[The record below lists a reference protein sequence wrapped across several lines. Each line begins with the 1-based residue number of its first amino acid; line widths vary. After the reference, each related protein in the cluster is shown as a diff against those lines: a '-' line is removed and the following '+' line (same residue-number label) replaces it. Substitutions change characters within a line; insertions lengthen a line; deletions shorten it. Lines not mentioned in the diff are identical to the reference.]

1 MLRSDLPLDR
11 DAAGFFLPAII
22 GFMVF
27 LAALALAGSMG
38 LDNLLARWR
47 SQIDTA
53 FTIELP
59 PIDGESAAAATARRQ
74 AVMAALGAEPGVE
87 SATPVSEAEKARL
100 LAPWLGADVLAL
112 DLPLPDLIGVAIKP
126 GAAPGAAPG
135 SAPGAAIDIPALT
148 ARLGALS
155 PGAAIDDHGRW
166 RGAIAGI
173 SHTVRRAA
181 LGLLLLIG
189 AAAAL
194 TVVFVA
200 RAGLAAHRRV
210 IEILHLIGAHDAYI
224 AGQFQRHAFTRG
236 LLGGVL
242 GALAGALVFAG
253 GQRLLPELADTGFGL
268 SPLQWAELALLPLAA
283 ALLAMAT
290 ARYTVLAAL
299 AKMM

>member
-1 MLRSDLPLDR
+1 MSMLRSDLPLDR

-59 PIDGESAAAATARRQ
+59 PIDGESAAAASARRQ
-74 AVMAALGAEPGVE
+74 AVMAALAAEPGIE
-87 SATPVSEAEKARL
+87 SATPVSAEEKARL

-112 DLPLPDLIGVAIKP
+112 DLPLPDLIGVATKP
-126 GAAPGAAPG
+126 GTV
-135 SAPGAAIDIPALT
+135 IDIPPLT
-148 ARLGALS
+148 AKLGALS

-173 SHTVRRAA
+173 SHTARRAA

-210 IEILHLIGAHDAYI
+210 IEILHLIGAHDGYI

-253 GQRLLPELADTGFGL
+253 GQRLLPELADSGFGL
-268 SPLQWAELALLPLAA
+268 SPLQWVELALLPLAA

>member
-1 MLRSDLPLDR
+1 MSLLRSDLPLDR

-59 PIDGESAAAATARRQ
+59 PVDGESATAATARRQ
-74 AVMAALGAEPGVE
+74 AVMAALGAEPGIE
-87 SATPVSEAEKARL
+87 SATPVSEEEKARL
-100 LAPWLGADVLAL
+100 LAPWLGADVQAL
-112 DLPLPDLIGVAIKP
+112 DLPLPDLIGVATKP
-126 GAAPGAAPG
+126 GAAPE
-135 SAPGAAIDIPALT
+135 SAPGATIDIPALT

-155 PGAAIDDHGRW
+155 PGASIDDHGRW

-173 SHTVRRAA
+173 SHTAHSAA

-210 IEILHLIGAHDAYI
+210 IEILHLIGAHDGYI
-224 AGQFQRHAFTRG
+224 ASQFQRHAFTRG
-236 LLGGVL
+236 LFGGVL
-242 GALAGALVFAG
+242 GAVGGALVFAG

-268 SPLQWAELALLPLAA
+268 SPLQWVELALLPLAA

-299 AKMM
+299 SKMM

>member
-1 MLRSDLPLDR
+1 MSLLRSDLPLDR

-38 LDNLLARWR
+38 LDNLLDRWR
-47 SQIDTA
+47 SQIDSA
-53 FTIELP
+53 FTLELP
-59 PIDGESAAAATARRQ
+59 PVDGESTAAAAARRQ
-74 AVMAALGAEPGVE
+74 AVMAALGAEAGVE
-87 SATPVSEAEKARL
+87 SATPVSAEEKARL
-100 LAPWLGADVLAL
+100 LAPWLGPDVQAL
-112 DLPLPDLIGVAIKP
+112 DLPLPDLVGVATRP
-126 GAAPGAAPG
+126 GVT
-135 SAPGAAIDIPALT
+135 IDIPAL
-148 ARLGALS
+148 AAKLAALS
-155 PGAAIDDHGRW
+155 PGASIDDHGRW

-173 SHTVRRAA
+173 SHTAHRAA

-210 IEILHLIGAHDAYI
+210 IEILHLIGAHDGYI

-253 GQRLLPELADTGFGL
+253 GQHLLPALADTGFGL
-268 SPLQWAELALLPLAA
+268 APLQWVELALLPLAA

-299 AKMM
+299 SKMM

>member
-1 MLRSDLPLDR
+1 MSMLRSDLPLDR

-59 PIDGESAAAATARRQ
+59 LIDGESAAAATARHQ
-74 AVMAALGAEPGVE
+74 AVMAAVGAEPGVE
-87 SATPVSEAEKARL
+87 SATPVSEEEKARL
-100 LAPWLGADVLAL
+100 LAPWLGADVPAL
-112 DLPLPDLIGVAIKP
+112 ELPLPDLIGVTTR
-126 GAAPGAAPG
+126 
-135 SAPGAAIDIPALT
+135 PGAAIDIPAL
-148 ARLGALS
+148 AAKLGALS
-155 PGAAIDDHGRW
+155 PGASIDDHGRW

-173 SHTVRRAA
+173 SHTARRAA
-181 LGLLLLIG
+181 LCLLPDRG
-189 AAAAL
+189 RAAL

-210 IEILHLIGAHDAYI
+210 IEILHLIGADDGYI
-224 AGQFQRHAFTRG
+224 AGQFQRHAFSRG

-242 GALAGALVFAG
+242 GAIATALVFAG
-253 GQRLLPELADTGFGL
+253 GQRLLPELAATGFGL
-268 SPLQWAELALLPLAA
+268 LALQWAELALLPLAA

>member
-1 MLRSDLPLDR
+1 MSRMLRSDIPLDR
-11 DAAGFFLPAII
+11 DAAGFFLPAIV

-59 PIDGESAAAATARRQ
+59 PIDGENAAAAAARHE
-74 AVMAALGAEPGVE
+74 AVMAAVGAEPGVE
-87 SATPVSEAEKARL
+87 SARLLGEQEKARL
-100 LAPWLGADVLAL
+100 LAPWLGADVQVL
-112 DLPLPDLIGVAIKP
+112 DLPLPDLIGVATK
-126 GAAPGAAPG
+126 
-135 SAPGAAIDIPALT
+135 PGAAIDIRTLET
-148 ARLGALS
+148 KLGALS
-155 PGAAIDDHGRW
+155 PRASIDDHGRW

-173 SHTVRRAA
+173 SRTAGRAA

-189 AAAAL
+189 AAAGL

-210 IEILHLIGAHDAYI
+210 IEILHLIGAHDGYI

-236 LLGGVL
+236 LLGGIL
-242 GALAGALVFAG
+242 GTVGGALVFTSA
-253 GQRLLPELADTGFGL
+253 QRLLPELADTGFGL
-268 SPLQWAELALLPLAA
+268 LPLQWAELALLPLAA

>member
-1 MLRSDLPLDR
+1 MSLLRSDLPLDR

-38 LDNLLARWR
+38 LDNLLAGWR
-47 SQIDTA
+47 SQIDAA
-53 FTIELP
+53 FTVELP
-59 PIDGESAAAATARRQ
+59 PRDGESPAAAKARRQ
-74 AVMAALGAEPGVE
+74 AVMDALGAEPGVE
-87 SATPVSEAEKARL
+87 SATPVSEEEKARL
-100 LAPWLGADVLAL
+100 LAPWLGADVQSL
-112 DLPLPDLIGVAIKP
+112 DLPLPDLIGVATR
-126 GAAPGAAPG
+126 
-135 SAPGAAIDIPALT
+135 PGAAIDIPAL
-148 ARLGALS
+148 AAKLGALS
-155 PGAAIDDHGRW
+155 PGASIDDHGRW

-173 SHTVRRAA
+173 SHTAHRAA

-210 IEILHLIGAHDAYI
+210 IEILHLIGAHDGYI
-224 AGQFQRHAFTRG
+224 ASQFQRHAFTRG

-242 GALAGALVFAG
+242 GAVGGALVFAG

-268 SPLQWAELALLPLAA
+268 SPLQWVELALLPLAA

>member
-1 MLRSDLPLDR
+1 MRGRPPRARPLGMLRSDLPLDR

-47 SQIDTA
+47 SQIDSA

-59 PIDGESAAAATARRQ
+59 LIDGESAAAATARHR
-74 AVMAALGAEPGVE
+74 AVMAAVGAEPGVE
-87 SATPVSEAEKARL
+87 SATPVSEEEKARL
-100 LAPWLGADVLAL
+100 LAPWLGADVPAL
-112 DLPLPDLIGVAIKP
+112 DLPLPDLIGVTTR
-126 GAAPGAAPG
+126 
-135 SAPGAAIDIPALT
+135 PGAAIDIPAL
-148 ARLGALS
+148 AAKLVALS
-155 PGAAIDDHGRW
+155 PGASIDDHGRW

-173 SHTVRRAA
+173 SHTARRAA
-181 LGLLLLIG
+181 LCLLLLIG

-210 IEILHLIGAHDAYI
+210 IEILHLIGAHDGYI
-224 AGQFQRHAFTRG
+224 AGQFQRHAFSRG

-242 GALAGALVFAG
+242 GAIAAALVFAG
-253 GQRLLPELADTGFGL
+253 VPRLLPELAATGFGL
-268 SPLQWAELALLPLAA
+268 LALQWAELALLPLAA

>member
-1 MLRSDLPLDR
+1 MSMLRSDLPLDR

-27 LAALALAGSMG
+27 LAALALAGGMG

-53 FTIELP
+53 FTVELP
-59 PIDGESAAAATARRQ
+59 PRDGESAAAAKARRQ
-74 AVMAALGAEPGVE
+74 AVMDALGTEPGVE
-87 SATPVSEAEKARL
+87 SATPVSEEEKARL
-100 LAPWLGADVLAL
+100 LAPWLGEDVQGL
-112 DLPLPDLIGVAIKP
+112 DLPLPDLIGVAIR
-126 GAAPGAAPG
+126 PG
-135 SAPGAAIDIPALT
+135 SAPGSAIDIPAL
-148 ARLGALS
+148 AAKLGALS
-155 PGAAIDDHGRW
+155 PGASIDDHGRW

-173 SHTVRRAA
+173 SHTAHRAA

-210 IEILHLIGAHDAYI
+210 IEILHLIGAHDGYI

-242 GALAGALVFAG
+242 GAVGGALVFSG

>member
-1 MLRSDLPLDR
+1 MSMLRSDLPLDR

-47 SQIDTA
+47 SQIDSA

-59 PIDGESAAAATARRQ
+59 PVDGESATAATARRQ
-74 AVMAALGAEPGVE
+74 AVMAALDAEPGIE
-87 SATPVSEAEKARL
+87 SATPVSAEEKARL

-112 DLPLPDLIGVAIKP
+112 DLPLPDLIGVATKP

-135 SAPGAAIDIPALT
+135 TLIDIPALT
-148 ARLGALS
+148 AKLGALS

-173 SHTVRRAA
+173 SHTARRAA

-210 IEILHLIGAHDAYI
+210 IEILHLIGAHDGYI

-253 GQRLLPELADTGFGL
+253 GQHLLPELADNGFGL
-268 SPLQWAELALLPLAA
+268 SPLQWVELALLPLAA

-299 AKMM
+299 SKMM